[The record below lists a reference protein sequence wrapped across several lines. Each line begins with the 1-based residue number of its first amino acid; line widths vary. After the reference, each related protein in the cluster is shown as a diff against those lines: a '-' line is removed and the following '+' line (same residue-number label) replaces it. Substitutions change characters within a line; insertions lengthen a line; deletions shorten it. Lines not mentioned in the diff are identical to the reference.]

1 MSIGDK
7 VRYRGGR
14 QLWTVIKIIES
25 MGHVFYRLENYQ
37 KSRHMHGYL
46 EDLKLE
52 IGRAHV

>member
-25 MGHVFYRLENYQ
+25 MGHVFYRLENDQ

-46 EDLKLE
+46 EDLKLVE
-52 IGRAHV
+52 KR